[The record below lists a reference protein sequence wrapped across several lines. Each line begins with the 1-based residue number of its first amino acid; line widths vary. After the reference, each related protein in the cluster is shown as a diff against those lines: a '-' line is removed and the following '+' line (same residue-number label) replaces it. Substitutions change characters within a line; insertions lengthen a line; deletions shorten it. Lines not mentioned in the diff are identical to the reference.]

1 MSQFERE
8 DLDVIAM
15 VNEHSRRQKITRPV
29 GYIVT
34 REEAQELVAR
44 RSRESSTGDGIGSV
58 ILFTVA
64 MMMIVIATVSIL
76 G

>member
-1 MSQFERE
+1 MSKSERE
-8 DLDVIAM
+8 DLEVITM
-15 VNEHSRRQKITRPV
+15 VNEHSRRQKLTRPV

-34 REEAQELVAR
+34 QEEAQELAAR
-44 RSRESSTGDGIGSV
+44 RSREGSTGDGIGSV

>member
-34 REEAQELVAR
+34 REEAQELVDR
-44 RSRESSTGDGIGSV
+44 RSRKNSTGDGIGSV
-58 ILFTVA
+58 VLFTVA